1 MVSAVDTLIFGL
13 LLAVALVVI
22 LVRTRW
28 IVLTMFFVGFLA
40 VGLLFAYHVTS
51 VLDLSF

>member
-1 MVSAVDTLIFGL
+1 MRVDTLIFGL
-13 LLAVALVVI
+13 LLACALVVI

-28 IVLTMFFVGFLA
+28 IVLTMFFVGFVA
-40 VGLLFAYHVTS
+40 VGLLFMHHVTS

>member
-28 IVLTMFFVGFLA
+28 IVLTMFFVAFLA
-40 VGLLFAYHVTS
+40 VGLLFARHVTT

>member
-1 MVSAVDTLIFGL
+1 MDTLIFGL

-28 IVLTMFFVGFLA
+28 IVLAMFFVSFVA
-40 VGLLFAYHVTS
+40 VGLLFAHHVTS

>member
-1 MVSAVDTLIFGL
+1 MDTLIFGL

-28 IVLTMFFVGFLA
+28 IVLTMFFVSFVA
-40 VGLLFAYHVTS
+40 VGLLFAHHVTS
-51 VLDLSF
+51 ILDLSF

>member
-1 MVSAVDTLIFGL
+1 VDTLIFGL

-28 IVLTMFFVGFLA
+28 IVLTRFFVSFVA
-40 VGLLFAYHVTS
+40 VGLLFAHHVTS

>member
-1 MVSAVDTLIFGL
+1 MDTLIFGL

-28 IVLTMFFVGFLA
+28 IVLTMFFISFVA
-40 VGLLFAYHVTS
+40 VGLLFAHHVTS

>member
-1 MVSAVDTLIFGL
+1 VDTLIFGL

-28 IVLTMFFVGFLA
+28 IGLTMFFVSFVA
-40 VGLLFAYHVTS
+40 VGLLFAHHVTS

>member
-1 MVSAVDTLIFGL
+1 MDTLIFGL
-13 LLAVALVVI
+13 LLAAALVVI

-28 IVLTMFFVGFLA
+28 IVLTMFFVGFAA
-40 VGLLFAYHVTS
+40 VGFLFLHHVTS

>member
-1 MVSAVDTLIFGL
+1 MDTLIFGL

-28 IVLTMFFVGFLA
+28 IVLTMFFVSFVA
-40 VGLLFAYHVTS
+40 VGLLFAHHVTS
-51 VLDLSF
+51 GLDLSF

>member
-1 MVSAVDTLIFGL
+1 MDTLIFGL

-28 IVLTMFFVGFLA
+28 IVLTMFFASFVA
-40 VGLLFAYHVTS
+40 VGLLFAHHVTS